1 MHNLLIDRY
10 IFKNWLVFKKT
21 FDFYNRRCWSWKNTD
36 IFFFFTRDSI
46 NDFAHYKCMYDYI
59 VYLRKKKTK
68 INRNGQ
74 SLTIVDNYDTAALQ
88 IVDLHR
94 SWQNPSNDHFLF
106 CQINFQLCHHHHRN
120 KSIFYEK
127 NRSFFLQGMV
137 CIDSNVVFLQTKNI
151 KEIPCVTND
160 RKSLEKMLQLG
171 RKDNRRNTQ
180 KYLQIHIFR
189 CNRLQTDR
197 KKSIIFNFYINC
209 IYVWYTIRIGRSF
222 CFIPLKR
229 R

>member
-1 MHNLLIDRY
+1 
-10 IFKNWLVFKKT
+10 
-21 FDFYNRRCWSWKNTD
+21 
-36 IFFFFTRDSI
+36 
-46 NDFAHYKCMYDYI
+46 MYDYI

-94 SWQNPSNDHFLF
+94 SWQNSSNDHFLF

-151 KEIPCVTND
+151 KEIPVSRMIGKAWKRCCNLVGKTIDAIHKNIY
-160 RKSLEKMLQLG
+160 
-171 RKDNRRNTQ
+171 
-180 KYLQIHIFR
+180 KYIYFAAIDCKQIGKKFIF
-189 CNRLQTDR
+189 
-197 KKSIIFNFYINC
+197 SI
-209 IYVWYTIRIGRSF
+209 
-222 CFIPLKR
+222 FI
-229 R
+229 